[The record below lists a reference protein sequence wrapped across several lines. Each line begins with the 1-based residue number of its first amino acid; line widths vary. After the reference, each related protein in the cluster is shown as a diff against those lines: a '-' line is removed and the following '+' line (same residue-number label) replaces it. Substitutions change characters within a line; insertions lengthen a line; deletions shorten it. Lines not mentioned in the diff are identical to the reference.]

1 MVNLT
6 SELINTKHTKGE
18 GMYKW
23 LYNKE
28 GWINLILAAVTLLAI
43 GIIILILLAGARAM
57 EDNEKLSQRLTESE
71 KALADSLG
79 LVEHSITL
87 ETSRMNEINTIYA
100 KMRNKDIDLAE
111 LTYRAAREYDIDAGL
126 LTALINSES
135 EYSTKTKHSNP
146 TVSGLGGIN
155 AKYWKIPN
163 KTYEEQIYATAF
175 ILSYYL
181 TKYNG
186 DYMKALTAYK
196 GISDSGRVRARQVL
210 KEYEEQQ

>member
-1 MVNLT
+1 MLKRFIEGT
-6 SELINTKHTKGE
+6 GLPMTMLIIALVLCLVVLR
-18 GMYKW
+18 MD
-23 LYNKE
+23 YNQRVE
-28 GWINLILAAVTLLAI
+28 IEENRD
-43 GIIILILLAGARAM
+43 AR
-57 EDNEKLSQRLTESE
+57 LVESE

-79 LVEHSITL
+79 LVEHSIAL

-111 LTYRAAREYDIDAGL
+111 ITYRAAREYDIDAGL

>member
-1 MVNLT
+1 MLKRF
-6 SELINTKHTKGE
+6 IE
-18 GMYKW
+18 GIGLPITLFVITFVLCIIVLRMD
-23 LYNKE
+23 YNQRVE
-28 GWINLILAAVTLLAI
+28 TEENRD
-43 GIIILILLAGARAM
+43 AR
-57 EDNEKLSQRLTESE
+57 LVESE

-79 LVEHSITL
+79 LVEHCIAL

>member
-1 MVNLT
+1 MLKRFIEGT
-6 SELINTKHTKGE
+6 GLPMTMLIITLVLCLVVLR
-18 GMYKW
+18 MD
-23 LYNKE
+23 YNQRVEIEENKD
-28 GWINLILAAVTLLAI
+28 
-43 GIIILILLAGARAM
+43 AR
-57 EDNEKLSQRLTESE
+57 LVESE

-79 LVEHSITL
+79 LVEHSIAL

-135 EYSTKTKHSNP
+135 EYSTKTKHSTP

>member
-1 MVNLT
+1 MLKRF
-6 SELINTKHTKGE
+6 LE
-18 GMYKW
+18 GIGLPITLFVITFVLCIIVLRMDYKQGVEIEK
-23 LYNKE
+23 NRD
-28 GWINLILAAVTLLAI
+28 
-43 GIIILILLAGARAM
+43 AR
-57 EDNEKLSQRLTESE
+57 LVESE

-79 LVEHSITL
+79 LVEHSIAL

>member
-1 MVNLT
+1 MLKRFIEGT
-6 SELINTKHTKGE
+6 GLPMTMLIIALV
-18 GMYKW
+18 
-23 LYNKE
+23 LYLVVLRMDYNQRVE
-28 GWINLILAAVTLLAI
+28 IEENRD
-43 GIIILILLAGARAM
+43 AR
-57 EDNEKLSQRLTESE
+57 LVESE

-79 LVEHSITL
+79 LVEHSIAL

>member
-1 MVNLT
+1 MLKRFV
-6 SELINTKHTKGE
+6 E
-18 GMYKW
+18 GIGLPITLFVITFILCIIVLRMD
-23 LYNKE
+23 YNQRVEIEENKD
-28 GWINLILAAVTLLAI
+28 
-43 GIIILILLAGARAM
+43 AR
-57 EDNEKLSQRLTESE
+57 LVESE

-79 LVEHSITL
+79 LVEHSIAL

-111 LTYRAAREYDIDAGL
+111 ITYRAAREYDIDAGL

-196 GISDSGRVRARQVL
+196 GISDSGRVRAKQVL

>member
-1 MVNLT
+1 MLKRFV
-6 SELINTKHTKGE
+6 E
-18 GMYKW
+18 GIGLPITLFVITFVLCIIVLRMD
-23 LYNKE
+23 YNQRVEIEENKD
-28 GWINLILAAVTLLAI
+28 
-43 GIIILILLAGARAM
+43 AR
-57 EDNEKLSQRLTESE
+57 LVESE

-79 LVEHSITL
+79 LVEHSIAL

>member
-1 MVNLT
+1 MD
-6 SELINTKHTKGE
+6 
-18 GMYKW
+18 
-23 LYNKE
+23 YNQRVE
-28 GWINLILAAVTLLAI
+28 TEENRD
-43 GIIILILLAGARAM
+43 AR
-57 EDNEKLSQRLTESE
+57 LVESE

-79 LVEHSITL
+79 LVEHSIAL

>member
-1 MVNLT
+1 MLKRFIEGT
-6 SELINTKHTKGE
+6 GLPMTMLIIALVLCLVVLR
-18 GMYKW
+18 MDY
-23 LYNKE
+23 
-28 GWINLILAAVTLLAI
+28 
-43 GIIILILLAGARAM
+43 
-57 EDNEKLSQRLTESE
+57 SQRVEIEENKDARLVESE

-79 LVEHSITL
+79 LVEHSIAL